1 MALGRMADIFEYP
14 KAIILSMISLLLTLL
29 LLVFIFLGV
38 DIFIALGVAGSLG
51 IVLFRGPDALALA
64 LTSFFGQITTFELLA
79 LPLFVLMGH
88 VLGKSPI
95 GGDLFNV
102 ATRWLSWLP
111 GGLAIAS
118 IGACTVFGAVSGVSV
133 AGVAAIGSMAVPE
146 MLKRGYSTKIAAG
159 SVVTAGAL
167 AMLIP
172 PSVPFIIY
180 SAITG
185 ESVAKLFIGGIV
197 PGLVLAAMLSTY
209 VFIRVLISPELAPH
223 SAELKF
229 SWRERWTSLAKV
241 WHTGILIFLVL
252 GSIYLGVATPTE
264 ASALGAIGAFLIAGL
279 VYGQMNFQRIVQIIR
294 ESMMISVAILLIMG
308 CAKIFGDYLNMVRV
322 PEQVTNFFMGLNMP
336 NLVMVL
342 IIQAILIL
350 GGMFVDAGSLMV
362 ITTPIL
368 LPLIKAMGY
377 DPLWYGIVL
386 VINLELAVVTPPV
399 GLNLYTLRS
408 CCPVLTLEEIIKSS
422 LPFLIIQLICLIIFS
437 VYPPL
442 SLWLPN
448 LIK

>member
-1 MALGRMADIFEYP
+1 
-14 KAIILSMISLLLTLL
+14 MISLLLTIL

-38 DIFIALGVAGSLG
+38 EIFIALGLAGSLG
-51 IVLFRGPDALALA
+51 ILLFRGPDALAFV
-64 LTSFFGQITTFELLA
+64 LTSFFGQVTTFELLA

-102 ATRWLSWLP
+102 ATRWVSWLP

-197 PGLVLAAMLSTY
+197 PGLVLAFMLSLY
-209 VFIRVLISPELAPH
+209 VFIRVLISPNLAPR

-229 SWRERWTSLAKV
+229 TWRERWASLARV

-279 VYGQMNFQRIVQIIR
+279 VYRNMNFKRIVQIIR

-322 PEQVTNFFMGLNMP
+322 PEQVTSFFMDLHMP
-336 NLVMVL
+336 KLVMVL
-342 IIQAILIL
+342 LIQGILII

-437 VYPPL
+437 VYPPF

-448 LIK
+448 LIN

>member
-1 MALGRMADIFEYP
+1 MTP
-14 KAIILSMISLLLTLL
+14 LLLTILL
-29 LLVFIFLGV
+29 LIFIFLGV
-38 DIFIALGVAGSLG
+38 EIFVALGVAGTLG
-51 IVLFRGPDALALA
+51 ILLFRGPDALTLA
-64 LTSFFGQITTFELLA
+64 ITSCFGQITTFELLA

-95 GGDLFNV
+95 GGDLFNA

-133 AGVAAIGSMAVPE
+133 AGVAAIGSMAVPQ
-146 MLKRGYSTKIAAG
+146 MLQRGYSTKIAAG

-180 SAITG
+180 SALTG

-197 PGLVLAAMLSTY
+197 PGLVLATMLSIY
-209 VFIRVLISPELAPH
+209 VFIRVLISPELAPR
-223 SAELKF
+223 SPELKF
-229 SWRERWTSLAKV
+229 SWRDRWQSLGRI

-264 ASALGAIGAFLIAGL
+264 ASALGAIGAFVIAGF
-279 VYGQMNFQRIVQIIR
+279 VYGNMGLRRIVQLLR
-294 ESMMISVAILLIMG
+294 EGMMISVAILLIMG
-308 CAKIFGDYLNMVRV
+308 CAKIFGDYLNMVRA
-322 PEQVTNFFMGLNMP
+322 PEQVTNFFMGLN
-336 NLVMVL
+336 LSSLTMVL
-342 IIQAILIL
+342 IIQFLLII
-350 GGMFVDAGSLMV
+350 GGMFVDAGSLMI

-408 CCPVLTLEEIIKSS
+408 CCPALTVEEIIKSS
-422 LPFLIIQLICLIIFS
+422 FPFLMIQLACLILFS
-437 VYPPL
+437 IYPPL
-442 SLWLPN
+442 SLWLPSLVN
-448 LIK
+448 

>member
-1 MALGRMADIFEYP
+1 
-14 KAIILSMISLLLTLL
+14 MIPLLLTLL

-38 DIFIALGVAGSLG
+38 EIFIALGVAGSLG
-51 IVLFRGPDALALA
+51 ILFFRGPDALAFA
-64 LTSFFGQITTFELLA
+64 LTSFFGQVTTFELLA

-102 ATRWLSWLP
+102 ATRWVSWLP

-197 PGLVLAAMLSTY
+197 PGLVLAAMLSIY
-209 VFIRVLISPELAPH
+209 VFFRVLITPELAPR

-229 SWRERWTSLAKV
+229 SWRERWTSLARV

-279 VYGQMNFQRIVQIIR
+279 VYRNMNFRRIVQIIR

-322 PEQVTNFFMGLNMP
+322 PEMVTSFFMGLNMP
-336 NLVMVL
+336 KLVMVL
-342 IIQAILIL
+342 LIQGILII

-422 LPFLIIQLICLIIFS
+422 LPFLVIQLICLILFS

-448 LIK
+448 LIN

>member
-1 MALGRMADIFEYP
+1 
-14 KAIILSMISLLLTLL
+14 
-29 LLVFIFLGV
+29 
-38 DIFIALGVAGSLG
+38 
-51 IVLFRGPDALALA
+51 
-64 LTSFFGQITTFELLA
+64 
-79 LPLFVLMGH
+79 
-88 VLGKSPI
+88 
-95 GGDLFNV
+95 
-102 ATRWLSWLP
+102 
-111 GGLAIAS
+111 
-118 IGACTVFGAVSGVSV
+118 
-133 AGVAAIGSMAVPE
+133 
-146 MLKRGYSTKIAAG
+146 
-159 SVVTAGAL
+159 
-167 AMLIP
+167 
-172 PSVPFIIY
+172 
-180 SAITG
+180 
-185 ESVAKLFIGGIV
+185 V
-197 PGLVLAAMLSTY
+197 PGLVLATMLSIY
-209 VFIRVLISPELAPH
+209 VFIRVLISPELAPR

-229 SWRERWTSLAKV
+229 SWRDRWTSLAKV
-241 WHTGILIFLVL
+241 WHTGVLIFLVL

-279 VYGQMNFQRIVQIIR
+279 VYGNMNYRRVVQIIR

-322 PEQVTNFFMGLNMP
+322 PEQVTSFFMDLHMP

-342 IIQAILIL
+342 LIQGILII

-408 CCPVLTLEEIIKSS
+408 CCPVLTLEEIIRSS
-422 LPFLIIQLICLIIFS
+422 LPFLLIQLACLIIFS
-437 VYPPL
+437 VYPPF

>member
-1 MALGRMADIFEYP
+1 LLTSLFV
-14 KAIILSMISLLLTLL
+14 LVLLLILTA
-29 LLVFIFLGV
+29 LGV
-38 DIFIALGVAGSLG
+38 DIFISLG
-51 IVLFRGPDALALA
+51 LAGVLGILLFRGPDALTLA
-64 LTSFFGQITTFELLA
+64 ATSFFGQETTFELVA

-88 VLGKSPI
+88 ILAKSPI
-95 GGDLFNV
+95 GGDLYTM

-146 MLKRGYSTKIAAG
+146 MLKRGYSSKIAAG

-185 ESVAKLFIGGIV
+185 ESIAKLFIGGIV
-197 PGLVLAAMLSTY
+197 PGLVLAFMLSLY
-209 VFIRVLISPELAPH
+209 VLVRTMISPELAPRT
-223 SAELKF
+223 AEMRF
-229 SWRERWTSLAKV
+229 TWQERWTSLARI
-241 WHTGILIFLVL
+241 WHVGVLIVLVL
-252 GSIYLGVATPTE
+252 GSIYVGIATPTE
-264 ASALGAIGAFLIAGL
+264 ASAIGAVGAFVIAGVAYRNVDL
-279 VYGQMNFQRIVQIIR
+279 RRSLQILK
-294 ESMMISVAILLIMG
+294 ESMRISVAIMVIMG
-308 CAKIFGDYLNMVRV
+308 CAKIFGDYLNMVRI
-322 PEQVTNFFMGLNMP
+322 PEMLSNFLTGLH
-336 NLVMVL
+336 LHRMVL
-342 IIQAILIL
+342 MLAIQALLIV
-350 GGMFVDAGSLMV
+350 GGMFVDAASLIV

-368 LPLIKAMGY
+368 LPLINALGF

-399 GLNLYTLRS
+399 GLNLYTLKS
-408 CCPVLTLEEIIKSS
+408 CVPSLSLEEIIKSS
-422 LPFLIIQLICLIIFS
+422 IPFLMIQLLCLLAFTL
-437 VYPPL
+437 YPPL

-448 LIK
+448 LVK

>member
-1 MALGRMADIFEYP
+1 MEP
-14 KAIILSMISLLLTLL
+14 LLVTLL
-29 LLVFIFLGV
+29 LLFLIFFGV
-38 DIFIALGVAGSLG
+38 DIFIALGLAGSVGLL
-51 IVLFRGPDALALA
+51 LFRGPDALAFVA
-64 LTSFFGQITTFELLA
+64 TSFFGQVTTFELLA

-88 VLGKSPI
+88 VLAKSPI
-95 GGDLFNV
+95 GADLYTV

-111 GGLAIAS
+111 GGLAIGS
-118 IGACTVFGAVSGVSV
+118 IAACTVFGAVSGVSV

-146 MLKRGYSTKIAAG
+146 MLKRGYSVKIAAG

-197 PGLVLAAMLSTY
+197 PGLVLAFMLSAY
-209 VFIRVLISPELAPH
+209 VFIRVLISPELAPS

-229 SWRERWTSLAKV
+229 TWKERWGSLKRI
-241 WHTGILIFLVL
+241 WHTAILIFLVL

-264 ASALGAIGAFLIAGL
+264 ASAVGAAGAFLIAG
-279 VYGQMNFQRIVQIIR
+279 VAYRSMDFKKFVQIIR
-294 ESMMISVAILLIMG
+294 EGLWISVAIMLIIG
-308 CAKIFGDYLNMVRV
+308 CAKIFGDYLNLVRV
-322 PEQVTNFFMGLNMP
+322 PEQLTNFFMSLHLP
-336 NLVMVL
+336 NIVMIL
-342 IIQAILIL
+342 AIQALLIL
-350 GGMFVDAGSLMV
+350 GGMFVDAASLVV

-408 CCPVLTLEEIIKSS
+408 CCPVLTVEEIIKSS
-422 LPFLIIQLICLIIFS
+422 IPFLFVELACLILFS

-442 SLWLPN
+442 SLWLPS
-448 LIK
+448 LVK

>member
-1 MALGRMADIFEYP
+1 
-14 KAIILSMISLLLTLL
+14 MIPLILTLL

-51 IVLFRGPDALALA
+51 ILLFRGPEALALA
-64 LTSFFGQITTFELLA
+64 LTSFFGQVTTFELLA

-146 MLKRGYSTKIAAG
+146 MLKRGYSKKIAAG

-185 ESVAKLFIGGIV
+185 ESVAKLFIGGII
-197 PGLVLAAMLSTY
+197 PGLVLAAMLSIY
-209 VFIRVLISPELAPH
+209 VFIRVLISPELAPT

-229 SWRERWTSLAKV
+229 SWRERWTSLARV

-279 VYGQMNFQRIVQIIR
+279 VYGNMNFRRIVQIIR
-294 ESMMISVAILLIMG
+294 ESMVISVAILLIMG

-322 PEQVTNFFMGLNMP
+322 PEQVTNFFMGLNVP

-342 IIQAILIL
+342 LIQAILIL
-350 GGMFVDAGSLMV
+350 GGMFVDAASLVV

-368 LPLIKAMGY
+368 LPLIKAIGY

-422 LPFLIIQLICLIIFS
+422 VPFLIIQLICLIIFS

>member
-1 MALGRMADIFEYP
+1 
-14 KAIILSMISLLLTLL
+14 
-29 LLVFIFLGV
+29 V
-38 DIFIALGVAGSLG
+38 DIFITLGLAGSLG
-51 IVLFRGPDALALA
+51 ILFFRGPDALAFA
-64 LTSFFGQITTFELLA
+64 LTSFFGQVTTFELLA

-95 GGDLFNV
+95 GGDLFTM

-197 PGLVLAAMLSTY
+197 PGLVLASMLSIY
-209 VFIRVLISPELAPH
+209 VFIRVLISPELAPQ

-229 SWRERWTSLAKV
+229 SWRERWSSLGRV
-241 WHTGILIFLVL
+241 WHTGVLIFLVL

-279 VYGQMNFQRIVQIIR
+279 VYGNMNFRRIVQIIR

-322 PEQVTNFFMGLNMP
+322 PELVTNFFMGLNLP
-336 NLVMVL
+336 NISMVL
-342 IIQAILIL
+342 AIQALLIV

-368 LPLIKAMGY
+368 LPLVKAMGY

-408 CCPVLTLEEIIKSS
+408 CCPALSLEEIIKSS
-422 LPFLIIQLICLIIFS
+422 FPFLIIQLTCLILFS

-442 SLWLPN
+442 SLWLPS

>member
-1 MALGRMADIFEYP
+1 M
-14 KAIILSMISLLLTLL
+14 
-29 LLVFIFLGV
+29 
-38 DIFIALGVAGSLG
+38 
-51 IVLFRGPDALALA
+51 
-64 LTSFFGQITTFELLA
+64 
-79 LPLFVLMGH
+79 
-88 VLGKSPI
+88 
-95 GGDLFNV
+95 
-102 ATRWLSWLP
+102 
-111 GGLAIAS
+111 
-118 IGACTVFGAVSGVSV
+118 
-133 AGVAAIGSMAVPE
+133 
-146 MLKRGYSTKIAAG
+146 
-159 SVVTAGAL
+159 
-167 AMLIP
+167 
-172 PSVPFIIY
+172 
-180 SAITG
+180 
-185 ESVAKLFIGGIV
+185 AKLFIGGIV
-197 PGLVLAAMLSTY
+197 PGVVLAFMLSTY
-209 VFIRVLISPELAPH
+209 VFIRVLISPELAPR

-229 SWRERWTSLAKV
+229 SWRERWASLARV

-279 VYGQMNFQRIVQIIR
+279 VYGNMNYRRVVQIIR

-322 PEQVTNFFMGLNMP
+322 PEMVTNFFMGLNMP
-336 NLVMVL
+336 NLAMVMIIQGIL
-342 IIQAILIL
+342 II

-422 LPFLIIQLICLIIFS
+422 LPFLFIQLACLILFS
-437 VYPPL
+437 AYPPL

>member
-1 MALGRMADIFEYP
+1 MIELG
-14 KAIILSMISLLLTLL
+14 ILILLLTL
-29 LLVFIFLGV
+29 IFLGV
-38 DIFIALGVAGSLG
+38 EIFIALGVAGTLG
-51 IVLFRGPDALALA
+51 LLLFRGPEALPLVA
-64 LTSFFGQITTFELLA
+64 TSFFGQATTFELLA

-88 VLGKSPI
+88 VLAKSPI
-95 GGDLFNV
+95 GADLFHV
-102 ATRWLSWLP
+102 ASRWLSWLP

-118 IGACTVFGAVSGVSV
+118 VGACTVFGAVSGVSV

-197 PGLVLAAMLSTY
+197 PGLVLAFMLSMY
-209 VFIRVLISPELAPH
+209 IFFRVMISPELAP
-223 SAELKF
+223 SSEELKCT
-229 SWRERWTSLAKV
+229 WGERWASLGRI
-241 WHTGILIFLVL
+241 WHTAILIFLVL
-252 GSIYLGVATPTE
+252 GSIYFGVATPTE
-264 ASALGAIGAFLIAGL
+264 ASAVGAAGAFLIAGL
-279 VYGQMNFQRIVQIIR
+279 VYRNMNFRRITQLIG
-294 ESMMISVAILLIMG
+294 ESMRISVAIMLIIG
-308 CAKIFGDYLNMVRV
+308 CAKIFGDYLNLVRV
-322 PEQVTNFFMGLNMP
+322 PEQLTNFFMSLNLP
-336 NLVMVL
+336 NLVMIL
-342 IIQAILIL
+342 IIQGLLIL
-350 GGMFVDAGSLMV
+350 GGMFVDAASLVV
-362 ITTPIL
+362 ITTPIF

-408 CCPVLTLEEIIKSS
+408 CCPVLTIEEIIKSS
-422 LPFLIIQLICLIIFS
+422 LPFLIVELICLLIFT

-442 SLWLPN
+442 SLWLPG
-448 LIK
+448 LVK

>member
-1 MALGRMADIFEYP
+1 
-14 KAIILSMISLLLTLL
+14 MISLLLTLL

-38 DIFIALGVAGSLG
+38 DIFIALGVAGSVG
-51 IVLFRGPDALALA
+51 IMLFRGPDALAFA
-64 LTSFFGQITTFELLA
+64 VTSFFGQITTFELLA

-95 GGDLFNV
+95 GGDLYNV
-102 ATRWLSWLP
+102 GARWLSWLP

-197 PGLVLAAMLSTY
+197 PGLVLAFMLSLY
-209 VFIRVLISPELAPH
+209 VFIRVLISPELAPS

-229 SWRERWTSLAKV
+229 SWRERWSSLAKV
-241 WHTGILIFLVL
+241 WHTGVLIFLVL

-279 VYGQMNFQRIVQIIR
+279 VYRTMNFQKVVQMIR
-294 ESMMISVAILLIMG
+294 ESLMISVAILLIMG

-322 PEQVTNFFMGLNMP
+322 PEHMTNFFMGLNLP

-342 IIQAILIL
+342 LIQALLIL
-350 GGMFVDAGSLMV
+350 GGMFVDAGSLLV

-422 LPFLIIQLICLIIFS
+422 FPFLLVQLACLIIFS

-448 LIK
+448 LVK

>member
-1 MALGRMADIFEYP
+1 MTA
-14 KAIILSMISLLLTLL
+14 LLLTIL
-29 LLVFIFLGV
+29 LLVLVFLGV
-38 DIFIALGVAGSLG
+38 EIFIALGVAGTLG
-51 IVLFRGPDALALA
+51 ILLFRGPDALTLA
-64 LTSFFGQITTFELLA
+64 ITSCFGQVTTFELLA

-133 AGVAAIGSMAVPE
+133 AGVAAIGSMAVPQ
-146 MLKRGYSTKIAAG
+146 MLQRGYSTKIAAG

-180 SAITG
+180 SALTG

-197 PGLVLAAMLSTY
+197 PGLVLATMLSIY
-209 VFIRVLISPELAPH
+209 VLIRVLISPELAPR

-229 SWRERWTSLAKV
+229 SWRDRWVSLAKI
-241 WHTGILIFLVL
+241 WHTGVLIFLVL

-264 ASALGAIGAFLIAGL
+264 ASALGAIGAFFIAGL
-279 VYGQMNFQRIVQIIR
+279 VYGNMGLKRVVHLIR
-294 ESMMISVAILLIMG
+294 EGMMISVAILLIMG

-322 PEQVTNFFMGLNMP
+322 PEQVTNFFMGLSLP
-336 NLVMVL
+336 NLAMIL
-342 IIQAILIL
+342 IIQALLIV
-350 GGMFVDAGSLMV
+350 GGMFVDAGSLMI

-408 CCPVLTLEEIIKSS
+408 CCPVLTVEEIIKASF
-422 LPFLIIQLICLIIFS
+422 PFLLVQLACLILFS

>member
-1 MALGRMADIFEYP
+1 
-14 KAIILSMISLLLTLL
+14 MIPLLLTLL
-29 LLVFIFLGV
+29 LLGFIFLGV
-38 DIFIALGVAGSLG
+38 EIFIALGVAGSLG
-51 IVLFRGPDALALA
+51 ILLFRGPDALGFA
-64 LTSFFGQITTFELLA
+64 LTSFFGQVTTFELLA

-95 GGDLFNV
+95 GGDLFT
-102 ATRWLSWLP
+102 AGTRWLSWLP

-146 MLKRGYSTKIAAG
+146 MLKRGYSTRIASG

-185 ESVAKLFIGGIV
+185 ESVAKLFIGGIL
-197 PGLVLAAMLSTY
+197 PGVVLATMLSSY
-209 VFIRVLISPELAPH
+209 VLIRVLISPQLAPR
-223 SAELKF
+223 SAELRF
-229 SWRERWTSLAKV
+229 SWRERWSSLGKI
-241 WHTGILIFLVL
+241 WHTAVLIFLVL

-264 ASALGAIGAFLIAGL
+264 ASALGAVGAFLIAGM
-279 VYGQMNFQRIVQIIR
+279 VYRNMSLRKIVQIIR
-294 ESMMISVAILLIMG
+294 ESMIISVAILLIMG

-322 PEQVTNFFMGLNMP
+322 PELLTNFFMGLHLP
-336 NLVMVL
+336 NISMILAIQILL
-342 IIQAILIL
+342 IV

-386 VINLELAVVTPPV
+386 VLNLELAVVTPPV

-422 LPFLIIQLICLIIFS
+422 FPFLLIQLACLFLFS

-442 SLWLPN
+442 SLWLPS

>member
-1 MALGRMADIFEYP
+1 MEP
-14 KAIILSMISLLLTLL
+14 LLVTLL
-29 LLVFIFLGV
+29 LLFLIYVGV
-38 DIFIALGVAGSLG
+38 DIFIALGVAGTAGL
-51 IVLFRGPDALALA
+51 LMFRGPDALAFA
-64 LTSFFGQITTFELLA
+64 ATSFFGQVTTFELLA

-88 VLGKSPI
+88 VLAKSPI
-95 GGDLFNV
+95 GADLYHV
-102 ATRWLSWLP
+102 GARWLSWLP
-111 GGLAIAS
+111 GGLAIGS

-146 MLKRGYSTKIAAG
+146 MLKRGYSTQIAAG

-197 PGLVLAAMLSTY
+197 PGLVLAFMLSAF
-209 VFIRVLISPELAPH
+209 VLIRVLISPELAPR
-223 SAELKF
+223 SADLRY
-229 SWRERWTSLAKV
+229 SWRERWASLARI
-241 WHTGILIFLVL
+241 WHAAVLIILVL

-264 ASALGAIGAFLIAGL
+264 ASGVGAVGAFLIAGL
-279 VYGQMNFQRIVQIIR
+279 AYGNMNLRRIFQIIG
-294 ESMMISVAILLIMG
+294 ESMRISVAIMLIIG
-308 CAKIFGDYLNMVRV
+308 CAKIFGDYLNLVRV
-322 PEQVTNFFMGLNMP
+322 PEQITQFFMSLNLP
-336 NLVMVL
+336 HLVMIL
-342 IIQAILIL
+342 AIQALLIL
-350 GGMFVDAGSLMV
+350 GGMFVDAASLVV

-399 GLNLYTLRS
+399 GLNLYTLKS
-408 CCPVLTLEEIIKSS
+408 CCPVLSVEEIIRSS
-422 LPFLIIQLICLIIFS
+422 FPFLAIQLACLILFS

-448 LIK
+448 LVK

>member
-1 MALGRMADIFEYP
+1 
-14 KAIILSMISLLLTLL
+14 MIPLLLTLL
-29 LLVFIFLGV
+29 LLAFIFLGV
-38 DIFIALGVAGSLG
+38 EIFIALGVAGSLG
-51 IVLFRGPDALALA
+51 ILFFRGPDALAFA
-64 LTSFFGQITTFELLA
+64 LTSFFGQVTTFELLA

-102 ATRWLSWLP
+102 ATRWVSWLP

-197 PGLVLAAMLSTY
+197 PGLVLAAMLSIY
-209 VFIRVLISPELAPH
+209 VFFRVLITPDLAPR

-229 SWRERWTSLAKV
+229 SWRERWTSLARV

-279 VYGQMNFQRIVQIIR
+279 VYRNMNFRRIVQIIR

-322 PEQVTNFFMGLNMP
+322 PEMVTSFFMGLNMP
-336 NLVMVL
+336 KLVMVL
-342 IIQAILIL
+342 LIQGILII

-422 LPFLIIQLICLIIFS
+422 LPFLVIQLICLILFS

-448 LIK
+448 LIN

>member
-1 MALGRMADIFEYP
+1 
-14 KAIILSMISLLLTLL
+14 MISLLLTLL

-38 DIFIALGVAGSLG
+38 EIFIALGVAGSLG
-51 IVLFRGPDALALA
+51 ILLFRGPDALAFA
-64 LTSFFGQITTFELLA
+64 LTSFFGQVTTFELLA

-95 GGDLFNV
+95 GGDLFTM

-197 PGLVLAAMLSTY
+197 PGLVLAFMLSTY
-209 VFIRVLISPELAPH
+209 VFIRVLISPELAPS

-229 SWRERWTSLAKV
+229 TWRERWASLARV

-264 ASALGAIGAFLIAGL
+264 ASAVGAIGAFIIAGL
-279 VYGQMNFQRIVQIIR
+279 VYGNMNYRRIVQIIR

-322 PEQVTNFFMGLNMP
+322 PEMVTNFFMGLNLP
-336 NLVMVL
+336 NISMVL
-342 IIQAILIL
+342 AIQVLLIV

-422 LPFLIIQLICLIIFS
+422 LPFLLIQLACLIIFS

>member
-1 MALGRMADIFEYP
+1 MEP
-14 KAIILSMISLLLTLL
+14 LLVTLL
-29 LLVFIFLGV
+29 LLFLIYVGV
-38 DIFIALGVAGSLG
+38 DIFIALGVAGTAGL
-51 IVLFRGPDALALA
+51 LMFRGPDALAFA
-64 LTSFFGQITTFELLA
+64 ATSFFGQVTTFELLA

-88 VLGKSPI
+88 VLAKSPI
-95 GGDLFNV
+95 GADLYHV
-102 ATRWLSWLP
+102 GARWLSWLP
-111 GGLAIAS
+111 GGLAIGS

-146 MLKRGYSTKIAAG
+146 MLKRGYSTQIAAG

-197 PGLVLAAMLSTY
+197 PGLVLAFMLSAF
-209 VFIRVLISPELAPH
+209 VLIRVLISPELAPR
-223 SAELKF
+223 SADLRY
-229 SWRERWTSLAKV
+229 SWRERWASLARI
-241 WHTGILIFLVL
+241 WHAAVLIILVL

-264 ASALGAIGAFLIAGL
+264 ASGVGAVGAFLIAGL
-279 VYGQMNFQRIVQIIR
+279 AYGNMNLRRIFQIIG
-294 ESMMISVAILLIMG
+294 ESMRISVAIMLIIG
-308 CAKIFGDYLNMVRV
+308 CAKIFGDYLNLVRV
-322 PEQVTNFFMGLNMP
+322 PEQITQFFMSLNLP
-336 NLVMVL
+336 YLVMIL
-342 IIQAILIL
+342 AIQALLLL
-350 GGMFVDAGSLMV
+350 GGMFVDAASLVV

-399 GLNLYTLRS
+399 GLNLYTLKS
-408 CCPVLTLEEIIKSS
+408 CCPVLSVEEIIRSS
-422 LPFLIIQLICLIIFS
+422 VPFLAIQLACLILFS

-442 SLWLPN
+442 SLWLPS
-448 LIK
+448 LVK

>member
-1 MALGRMADIFEYP
+1 
-14 KAIILSMISLLLTLL
+14 MISLLLTVLL
-29 LLVFIFLGV
+29 LILIFLGV
-38 DIFIALGVAGSLG
+38 DIFISLGVAGVLG
-51 IVLFRGPDALALA
+51 ILLFRGPDALTLA
-64 LTSFFGQITTFELLA
+64 ITSCFGQITTFELLA

-95 GGDLFNV
+95 GGELFNV

-133 AGVAAIGSMAVPE
+133 AGVAAIGSMAVPQ
-146 MLKRGYSTKIAAG
+146 MLNRGYSTKIAAG

-180 SAITG
+180 SALTG

-197 PGLVLAAMLSTY
+197 PGLVLATMLSIY
-209 VFIRVLISPELAPH
+209 VFVRVLISPELAPR

-229 SWRERWTSLAKV
+229 SWRERWMSLAKI
-241 WHTGILIFLVL
+241 WHTGVLIFLVL

-264 ASALGAIGAFLIAGL
+264 ASALGAIGAFLIAGF
-279 VYGQMNFQRIVQIIR
+279 VYGNMGYRRFLQLLR
-294 ESMMISVAILLIMG
+294 EAMMISVAILLIMG

-322 PEQVTNFFMGLNMP
+322 PEQVTNFFMGLGLP
-336 NLVMVL
+336 NLVMIL
-342 IIQAILIL
+342 IIQGLLII
-350 GGMFVDAGSLMV
+350 GGMFVDAGSLMI

-368 LPLIKAMGY
+368 LPLILAMGY

-408 CCPVLTLEEIIKSS
+408 CCPVLTVEEIIKASF
-422 LPFLIIQLICLIIFS
+422 PFLLVQLACLILFS

>member
-1 MALGRMADIFEYP
+1 
-14 KAIILSMISLLLTLL
+14 
-29 LLVFIFLGV
+29 
-38 DIFIALGVAGSLG
+38 
-51 IVLFRGPDALALA
+51 
-64 LTSFFGQITTFELLA
+64 
-79 LPLFVLMGH
+79 
-88 VLGKSPI
+88 
-95 GGDLFNV
+95 
-102 ATRWLSWLP
+102 
-111 GGLAIAS
+111 
-118 IGACTVFGAVSGVSV
+118 
-133 AGVAAIGSMAVPE
+133 
-146 MLKRGYSTKIAAG
+146 MLKRGYSVKIAAG

-185 ESVAKLFIGGIV
+185 ESVAKLFIGGVV
-197 PGLVLAAMLSTY
+197 PGLVLAFMLSTY
-209 VFIRVLISPELAPH
+209 VFIRVLFSPELAPT

-229 SWRERWTSLAKV
+229 TWRERWASLKRI
-241 WHTGILIFLVL
+241 WHTAILIFLVL

-264 ASALGAIGAFLIAGL
+264 ASAVGAAGAFLIAR
-279 VYGQMNFQRIVQIIR
+279 VAYRSMDFKKFVQIIR
-294 ESMMISVAILLIMG
+294 EGMWISVAIMLIIG

-322 PEQVTNFFMGLNMP
+322 PEQLTNFFMSLNLP
-336 NLVMVL
+336 NIVMIL
-342 IIQAILIL
+342 AIQALLIL
-350 GGMFVDAGSLMV
+350 GGMFVDAASLVV

-377 DPLWYGIVL
+377 DPLWYGIIL

-408 CCPVLTLEEIIKSS
+408 CCPVLTVEEIIKSS
-422 LPFLIIQLICLIIFS
+422 IPFLFVELACLILFS

-442 SLWLPN
+442 SLWLPS

>member
-1 MALGRMADIFEYP
+1 
-14 KAIILSMISLLLTLL
+14 MIPLLLTLL
-29 LLVFIFLGV
+29 LLAFIFLGV
-38 DIFIALGVAGSLG
+38 EIFIALGVAGSLG
-51 IVLFRGPDALALA
+51 ILFFRGPDALAFA
-64 LTSFFGQITTFELLA
+64 LTSFFGQVTTFELLA

-102 ATRWLSWLP
+102 ATRWVSWLP

-197 PGLVLAAMLSTY
+197 PGLVLAAMLSIY
-209 VFIRVLISPELAPH
+209 VFFRVLITPELAPR

-229 SWRERWTSLAKV
+229 SWRERWTSLARV

-279 VYGQMNFQRIVQIIR
+279 VYRNMNFRRIVQIIR

-322 PEQVTNFFMGLNMP
+322 PEMVTSFFMGLNMP
-336 NLVMVL
+336 KLVMVL
-342 IIQAILIL
+342 LIQGILII

-422 LPFLIIQLICLIIFS
+422 LPFLVIQLICLILFS

-448 LIK
+448 LIN

>member
-1 MALGRMADIFEYP
+1 MEP
-14 KAIILSMISLLLTLL
+14 LLVTLL
-29 LLVFIFLGV
+29 LLFLIFFGV
-38 DIFIALGVAGSLG
+38 DIFIALGVAGSVGLL
-51 IVLFRGPDALALA
+51 LFRGPDALAFTS
-64 LTSFFGQITTFELLA
+64 TSFFGQTTTFELLA

-88 VLGKSPI
+88 VLAKSPI
-95 GGDLFNV
+95 GADLYHV
-102 ATRWLSWLP
+102 GARWLSWLP
-111 GGLAIAS
+111 GGLAIGS

-146 MLKRGYSTKIAAG
+146 MLKRGYSTQIAAG

-197 PGLVLAAMLSTY
+197 PGLVLAFMLSAY
-209 VFIRVLISPELAPH
+209 VFIRVLISPEMAPR
-223 SAELKF
+223 SADLRY
-229 SWRERWTSLAKV
+229 SWKERWSSLARI
-241 WHTGILIFLVL
+241 WHTAVLIILVL

-264 ASALGAIGAFLIAGL
+264 ASGVGAVGAFLIAGL
-279 VYGQMNFQRIVQIIR
+279 AYGNMNLRRVFQIIR
-294 ESMMISVAILLIMG
+294 ESMRISVAIMLIIG
-308 CAKIFGDYLNMVRV
+308 CAKIFGDYLNLVRV
-322 PEQVTNFFMGLNMP
+322 PEQITQFFMSLNLP
-336 NLVMVL
+336 NISMVL
-342 IIQAILIL
+342 AIQALLIV
-350 GGMFVDAGSLMV
+350 GGMFVDAASLVV

-408 CCPVLTLEEIIKSS
+408 CCPVLTVEEIIKSS
-422 LPFLIIQLICLIIFS
+422 IPFLFIELACLILFS

-442 SLWLPN
+442 SLWLPS
-448 LIK
+448 LVK

>member
-1 MALGRMADIFEYP
+1 
-14 KAIILSMISLLLTLL
+14 MISLLLTVLL
-29 LLVFIFLGV
+29 LTLIFLGV
-38 DIFIALGVAGSLG
+38 DIFISLGVAGVLG
-51 IVLFRGPDALALA
+51 ILLFRGPDALTLA
-64 LTSFFGQITTFELLA
+64 ITSCFGQITTFELLA

-133 AGVAAIGSMAVPE
+133 AGVAAIGSMAVPQ
-146 MLKRGYSTKIAAG
+146 MLKRGYSSKIAAG

-180 SAITG
+180 SALTG

-197 PGLVLAAMLSTY
+197 PGLVLATMLSIY
-209 VFIRVLISPELAPH
+209 VFIRVLISPELAPR

-229 SWRERWTSLAKV
+229 SWRERWMSLAKI
-241 WHTGILIFLVL
+241 WHTGVLIFLVL

-264 ASALGAIGAFLIAGL
+264 ASALGAIGAFLIAGF
-279 VYGQMNFQRIVQIIR
+279 VYGDMGFRRILQLLR
-294 ESMMISVAILLIMG
+294 EGMMISVAILLIMG
-308 CAKIFGDYLNMVRV
+308 CAKIFGDYLNMARV
-322 PEQVTNFFMGLNMP
+322 PEQVTQFFMGLGLP

-342 IIQAILIL
+342 IIQGLVII
-350 GGMFVDAGSLMV
+350 GGMFVDAGSLMI

-368 LPLIKAMGY
+368 LPLILAMGY

-386 VINLELAVVTPPV
+386 VINLEMAVVTPPV

-408 CCPVLTLEEIIKSS
+408 CCPVLTVEEIIKSS
-422 LPFLIIQLICLIIFS
+422 FPFLMIQLACLILFS

-448 LIK
+448 LVK

>member
-1 MALGRMADIFEYP
+1 MIEAFFIAVFLLVL
-14 KAIILSMISLLLTLL
+14 IILGVEIFISLGLA
-29 LLVFIFLGV
+29 GV
-38 DIFIALGVAGSLG
+38 IG
-51 IVLFRGPDALALA
+51 ILLFRGTDALALIG
-64 LTSFFGQITTFELLA
+64 TSFFGQATTFELLA

-88 VLGKSPI
+88 VLAKTPI
-95 GGDLFNV
+95 GADLFTL
-102 ATRWLSWLP
+102 ASRWVSWLP

-159 SVVTAGAL
+159 SVVTSGAL

-172 PSVPFIIY
+172 PSVPFVIY

-185 ESVAKLFIGGIV
+185 ESIAKLFIGGIV
-197 PGLVLAAMLSTY
+197 PGLVLALMLSSY
-209 VFIRVLISPELAPH
+209 VLVRVMISPELAPS
-223 SAELKF
+223 SADLEFTWK
-229 SWRERWTSLAKV
+229 ERWASLRKV

-264 ASALGAIGAFLIAGL
+264 ASAVGAAGAFLIAGL
-279 VYGQMNFQRIVQIIR
+279 VYRNMGFRRVIQILR
-294 ESMMISVAILLIMG
+294 ESMSISVAIMLIIC

-322 PEQVTNFFMGLNMP
+322 PEQLTNFFMGLNLP
-336 NLVMVL
+336 NLVMILV
-342 IIQAILIL
+342 IQALLIL
-350 GGMFVDAGSLMV
+350 GGMFVDAASLVV

-377 DPLWYGIVL
+377 DPLWYGIIL

-408 CCPVLTLEEIIKSS
+408 CCPVLTVEEIIKST
-422 LPFLIIQLICLIIFS
+422 LPFLIVELACLILFS

-448 LIK
+448 LIQ